1 MSDFEQKHL
10 EALNALRDET
20 KKLSPEQKSE
30 INKLLDSQEEK
41 NQAKL
46 RELNE
51 KSKKIEE
58 LEARYNSL
66 EADLKR
72 GLGGEEKQAKT
83 KELKAFEILLST
95 GEKDFKSTEES
106 KYLRTDSNPNGG
118 YLAPTEYVNEI
129 IKNITEISPVRQ
141 YANVVPTT
149 RKSIT
154 VPKETGL
161 PSFVWLGEGESISAS
176 GSTYGSEEIFVNK
189 GGIKIEITQEMIDD
203 SLFDMKSQISLM
215 TATKIA
221 EGEGLS
227 FISGTGVKQPQ
238 GLLTNA
244 SVSAYASG
252 IANALSADCLFGVQG
267 EIKAGYNLAWM
278 FNRKTLHQ
286 HIRTLKGGNGEYL
299 LQMGL
304 GSLPSTVA
312 GVPYVLASDM
322 PDVGANTY
330 PILIGDYKKA
340 YTIVDNR
347 QIRFKEDPYSSAG
360 SDKIVFYVFKRTGGQ
375 VVLPE
380 AIKKIKIATSV

>member
-1 MSDFEQKHL
+1 MSDKFQQEHM
-10 EALNALRDET
+10 EALSALRAGVSKEMEVKINSFLDIQET
-20 KKLSPEQKSE
+20 
-30 INKLLDSQEEK
+30 K
-41 NQAKL
+41 NQAKFKDIQ
-46 RELNE
+46 E
-51 KSKKIEE
+51 KANKAEE
-58 LEARYNSL
+58 LENRLNSL

-72 GLGGEEKQAKT
+72 RLGGEEKQAKT

-154 VPKETGL
+154 VSKETGL

-252 IANALSADCLFGVQG
+252 IADALSADCLFGVQG

-286 HIRTLKGGNGEYL
+286 HIRTLKGGDGEYL